1 MQSQLKI
8 LFVDDHSGLRD
19 GISFLLS
26 KENANLQFYNA
37 STKEDALEILRNNS
51 DIKNAILDININGE
65 SGLNFIDDFRMLV
78 PQLNIIIYTMYSD
91 MLHIEAAIKK
101 NIQGYITK
109 DCEVREIEKAIEF
122 VSGGSMYYNKAAK
135 EVMQSMLFKN
145 NNPKADYE
153 ELRVQE
159 LFENYKTFTPK
170 EQEVFVQP
178 FLNLA
183 VHNNRL
189 HFNGIVLKE
198 TDNFKSAYGSSVL
211 VLLADWFPQ
220 FFNFKR
226 ASLGC
231 NLFLRAIFSLV
242 SI

>member
-1 MQSQLKI
+1 MKFLGKGEQELQSHLKI

-135 EVMQSMLFKN
+135 EVMHSLLFN
-145 NNPKADYE
+145 NNYSKADYE

-170 EQEVFVQP
+170 EQEVF
-178 FLNLA
+178 L
-183 VHNNRL
+183 
-189 HFNGIVLKE
+189 
-198 TDNFKSAYGSSVL
+198 
-211 VLLADWFPQ
+211 LLAQEKNTDEI
-220 FFNFKR
+220 
-226 ASLGC
+226 AELLGKSEKTVI
-231 NLFLRAIFSLV
+231 NQKSIIYQKLGIKDRLELLRAARKLGVIL
-242 SI
+242 

>member
-26 KENANLQFYNA
+26 KENQNLKFYNA
-37 STKEDALEILRNNS
+37 STKEEAVEILNNNS

-65 SGLNFIDDFRMLV
+65 SGLNFIDDFRKIV

-91 MLHIEAAIKK
+91 MLHIEAALKK

-122 VSGGSMYYNKAAK
+122 VSNGSMYYNKVAK
-135 EVMQSMLFKN
+135 EVMQSLISRNKGSN
-145 NNPKADYE
+145 TDYE
-153 ELRVQE
+153 ELRIQE

-170 EQEVFVQP
+170 EQEVF
-178 FLNLA
+178 L
-183 VHNNRL
+183 
-189 HFNGIVLKE
+189 
-198 TDNFKSAYGSSVL
+198 
-211 VLLADWFPQ
+211 LLAQ
-220 FFNFKR
+220 EKSTSEI
-226 ASLGC
+226 AKLLGKSEKTVI
-231 NLFLRAIFSLV
+231 NQKSIIYQKLGIKDRLELLRAARKLGVI
-242 SI
+242 I

>member
-26 KENANLQFYNA
+26 KENQNLKFYNA
-37 STKEDALEILRNNS
+37 STKEEAVEILNNNS

-65 SGLNFIDDFRMLV
+65 SGLNFIDDFRKIV

-91 MLHIEAAIKK
+91 MLHIEASLKK

-122 VSGGSMYYNKAAK
+122 VSDGSMYYNKAAK
-135 EVMQSMLFKN
+135 EVMQSLISKN
-145 NNPKADYE
+145 KGSNTDYE

-170 EQEVFVQP
+170 EQEVF
-178 FLNLA
+178 L
-183 VHNNRL
+183 
-189 HFNGIVLKE
+189 
-198 TDNFKSAYGSSVL
+198 
-211 VLLADWFPQ
+211 LLAQEKSTSEIAKLLGKSEKTVINQKSIIYQKLGIKDRLELL
-220 FFNFKR
+220 R
-226 ASLGC
+226 ASRKLGV
-231 NLFLRAIFSLV
+231 I
-242 SI
+242 I

>member
-1 MQSQLKI
+1 MQLQLKI

-26 KENANLQFYNA
+26 KENQNLKFYNA
-37 STKEDALEILRNNS
+37 STKEEAVEILNNNS

-65 SGLNFIDDFRMLV
+65 SGLNFIDDFRKIV

-91 MLHIEAAIKK
+91 MLHIEAALKK

-122 VSGGSMYYNKAAK
+122 VSDGSMYYNKAAK
-135 EVMQSMLFKN
+135 EVMQSLISKN
-145 NNPKADYE
+145 KGSNTDYE

-170 EQEVFVQP
+170 EQEVF
-178 FLNLA
+178 L
-183 VHNNRL
+183 
-189 HFNGIVLKE
+189 
-198 TDNFKSAYGSSVL
+198 
-211 VLLADWFPQ
+211 LLAQEKSTSEIAKLLGKSEKTVINQKSIIYQKLGIKDRLELL
-220 FFNFKR
+220 R
-226 ASLGC
+226 ASRKLGV
-231 NLFLRAIFSLV
+231 I
-242 SI
+242 I

>member
-26 KENANLQFYNA
+26 KENQNLKFYNA
-37 STKEDALEILRNNS
+37 STKEEAVEILNNNS

-65 SGLNFIDDFRMLV
+65 SGLNFIDDFRKIV

-91 MLHIEAAIKK
+91 MLHIEAALKK

-122 VSGGSMYYNKAAK
+122 VSDGSMYYNKAAK
-135 EVMQSMLFKN
+135 EVMQSLISKN
-145 NNPKADYE
+145 KGSNTDYE

-170 EQEVFVQP
+170 EQEVF
-178 FLNLA
+178 L
-183 VHNNRL
+183 
-189 HFNGIVLKE
+189 
-198 TDNFKSAYGSSVL
+198 
-211 VLLADWFPQ
+211 LLAQEKSTSEIAKLLGKSEKTVINQKSIIYQKLGIKDRLELL
-220 FFNFKR
+220 R
-226 ASLGC
+226 ASRKLGV
-231 NLFLRAIFSLV
+231 I
-242 SI
+242 I

>member
-1 MQSQLKI
+1 LQLQLKI

-26 KENANLQFYNA
+26 KENQNLKFYNA
-37 STKEDALEILRNNS
+37 STKEEAVEILNNNS

-65 SGLNFIDDFRMLV
+65 SGLNFIDDFRKIV

-91 MLHIEAAIKK
+91 MLHIEAALKK

-122 VSGGSMYYNKAAK
+122 VSDGSMYYNKAAK
-135 EVMQSMLFKN
+135 EVMQSLISKN
-145 NNPKADYE
+145 KGSNTDYE

-170 EQEVFVQP
+170 EQEVF
-178 FLNLA
+178 L
-183 VHNNRL
+183 
-189 HFNGIVLKE
+189 
-198 TDNFKSAYGSSVL
+198 
-211 VLLADWFPQ
+211 LLAQEKSTSEIAKLLGKSEKTVINQKSIIYQKLGIKDRLELL
-220 FFNFKR
+220 R
-226 ASLGC
+226 ASRKLGV
-231 NLFLRAIFSLV
+231 I
-242 SI
+242 I

>member
-26 KENANLQFYNA
+26 KENQNLKFYNA
-37 STKEDALEILRNNS
+37 STKEEAVEILNNNS

-65 SGLNFIDDFRMLV
+65 SGLNFIDDFRKIV

-91 MLHIEAAIKK
+91 MLHIEAALKK

-109 DCEVREIEKAIEF
+109 DCEVSEIEKAIEF
-122 VSGGSMYYNKAAK
+122 VSDGSMYYNKAAK
-135 EVMQSMLFKN
+135 EVMQSLISKN
-145 NNPKADYE
+145 KGSNTDYE

-170 EQEVFVQP
+170 EQEVF
-178 FLNLA
+178 L
-183 VHNNRL
+183 
-189 HFNGIVLKE
+189 
-198 TDNFKSAYGSSVL
+198 
-211 VLLADWFPQ
+211 LLAQEKSTSEIAKLLGKSEKTVINQKSIIYQKLGIKDRLELL
-220 FFNFKR
+220 R
-226 ASLGC
+226 ASRKLGV
-231 NLFLRAIFSLV
+231 I
-242 SI
+242 I

>member
-1 MQSQLKI
+1 MKFLGKGEQELQSQLKI

-51 DIKNAILDININGE
+51 GIKNAILDININGE

-91 MLHIEAAIKK
+91 MLHIEAALKK

-135 EVMQSMLFKN
+135 EVMQTLLFN
-145 NNPKADYE
+145 NNYSKADYE

-170 EQEVFVQP
+170 EQEVF
-178 FLNLA
+178 L
-183 VHNNRL
+183 
-189 HFNGIVLKE
+189 
-198 TDNFKSAYGSSVL
+198 
-211 VLLADWFPQ
+211 LLAQEKNTDEI
-220 FFNFKR
+220 
-226 ASLGC
+226 AELLGKSEKTVI
-231 NLFLRAIFSLV
+231 NQKSIIYQKLGIKDRLELLRAARKLGVIL
-242 SI
+242 

>member
-1 MQSQLKI
+1 MKFLGKGEQELQSQLKI

-135 EVMQSMLFKN
+135 EVMHSLLIN
-145 NNPKADYE
+145 NNYSKADYE

-170 EQEVFVQP
+170 EQEVF
-178 FLNLA
+178 L
-183 VHNNRL
+183 
-189 HFNGIVLKE
+189 
-198 TDNFKSAYGSSVL
+198 
-211 VLLADWFPQ
+211 LLAQEKNTDEI
-220 FFNFKR
+220 
-226 ASLGC
+226 AELLGKSEKTVI
-231 NLFLRAIFSLV
+231 NQKSIIYQKLGIKDRLELLRAARKLGVIL
-242 SI
+242 

>member
-26 KENANLQFYNA
+26 KENQNLKFYNA
-37 STKEDALEILRNNS
+37 STKEEAVEILNNNS

-65 SGLNFIDDFRMLV
+65 SGLNFIDDFRKIV

-91 MLHIEAAIKK
+91 MLHIEAALKK

-122 VSGGSMYYNKAAK
+122 VSDGSMYYNKVAK
-135 EVMQSMLFKN
+135 EVMQSLISKN
-145 NNPKADYE
+145 KGSNTDYE

-170 EQEVFVQP
+170 EQEVF
-178 FLNLA
+178 L
-183 VHNNRL
+183 
-189 HFNGIVLKE
+189 
-198 TDNFKSAYGSSVL
+198 
-211 VLLADWFPQ
+211 LLAQEKSTSEIAKLLGKSEKTVINQKSIIYQKLGIKDRLELL
-220 FFNFKR
+220 R
-226 ASLGC
+226 ASRKLGV
-231 NLFLRAIFSLV
+231 I
-242 SI
+242 I